1 MNNILKNI
9 MHDNKDSFQSSLTQ
23 MNENIIDKTKITLS
37 EILPKYNENSQKE
50 MSIQFSNFEK
60 FVNEELNK
68 IKPETTDISSLMNN
82 FETKINSLIVTISDS
97 SESRINQSLNQ
108 EKNLQNIFRNEM
120 SQFMSQVSKN
130 IHEQSEFFDK
140 YKNSS
145 LKGTLGEN
153 NLECIICSLFQS
165 AEIVNTSKETASGDF
180 ILKRN
185 GENNIMFENKDYTR
199 NVPLEEVKKFI
210 RDIETQKCHGIFL
223 SQHSGITSKQN
234 FEIETRGTNILI
246 YIHNANYCPQIIK
259 TAIDIIDS
267 LSDKLIELKQG
278 PEEKVQISMEQLQEI
293 NIEVRRLLEK
303 KQNVLTMLKEMSSKI
318 EKEVQSFDIPCLVKT
333 LNIIFGVMP
342 EQPKEIIC
350 NICNSFKTSSNKSL
364 AAHKRA
370 CKKSHI

>member
-1 MNNILKNI
+1 
-9 MHDNKDSFQSSLTQ
+9 
-23 MNENIIDKTKITLS
+23 
-37 EILPKYNENSQKE
+37 
-50 MSIQFSNFEK
+50 
-60 FVNEELNK
+60 
-68 IKPETTDISSLMNN
+68 
-82 FETKINSLIVTISDS
+82 
-97 SESRINQSLNQ
+97 
-108 EKNLQNIFRNEM
+108 M

-246 YIHNANYCPQIIK
+246 YIHNAKYCPQIIK

-267 LSDKLIELKQG
+267 LSEKLIELKQE
-278 PEEKVQISMEQLQEI
+278 PDEKVQISMQQLDEI
-293 NIEVRRLLEK
+293 NTEVRRLLEK

-318 EKEVQSFDIPCLVKT
+318 EKELQSFDIPCLVKT
-333 LNIIFGVMP
+333 LNVIFGVMP

-370 CKKSHI
+370 CKKNHI